1 MSFILFHVATS
12 AARKAATE
20 AGRDAN
26 RTVKATA
33 TTGLSLPEA
42 KQILNIDDLE
52 NLEYVRKVTLILVLS
67 TVISFSF
74 RIMNICLRSM
84 TNH

>member
-52 NLEYVRKVTLILVLS
+52 NLEYVRKVTLVLS
-67 TVISFSF
+67 THVISFSF